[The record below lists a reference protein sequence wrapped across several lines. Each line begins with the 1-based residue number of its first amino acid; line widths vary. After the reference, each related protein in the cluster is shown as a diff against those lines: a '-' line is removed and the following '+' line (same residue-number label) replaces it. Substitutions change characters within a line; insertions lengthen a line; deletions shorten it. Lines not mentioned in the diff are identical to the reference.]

1 MKFPSFGVRSTVF
14 KNTTKKVSFYHKS
27 LRDFFKRSVFWQ
39 RRESISFITVWFLLL
54 SALFV
59 DWFQIGQI
67 FGLDLKWEF
76 WPCQQII
83 FDREIGLPGEIRKCN
98 LFPAVQMTRPE
109 GQKGKCFPS
118 PKGLFLFKYKVYLM
132 VERVDLWSERT
143 ELALM
148 HQGNAMI

>member
-14 KNTTKKVSFYHKS
+14 KNTTKKVSFCPQKA
-27 LRDFFKRSVFWQ
+27 LERFFGKR
-39 RRESISFITVWFLLL
+39 RKSISFITVWFLLL

-118 PKGLFLFKYKVYLM
+118 PKGLFLFEYKVYLM

>member
-1 MKFPSFGVRSTVF
+1 
-14 KNTTKKVSFYHKS
+14 
-27 LRDFFKRSVFWQ
+27 
-39 RRESISFITVWFLLL
+39 
-54 SALFV
+54 
-59 DWFQIGQI
+59 
-67 FGLDLKWEF
+67 
-76 WPCQQII
+76 
-83 FDREIGLPGEIRKCN
+83 
-98 LFPAVQMTRPE
+98 MTRPE